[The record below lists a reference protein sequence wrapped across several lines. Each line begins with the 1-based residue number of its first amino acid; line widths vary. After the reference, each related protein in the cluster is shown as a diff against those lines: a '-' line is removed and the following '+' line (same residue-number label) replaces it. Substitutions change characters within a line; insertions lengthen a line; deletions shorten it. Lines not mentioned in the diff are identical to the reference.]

1 MSELLVA
8 SSAAD
13 TPGQGMSV
21 TAGALLRDAREAAGL
36 HIAALAVALK
46 VPVAKLEALEADNF
60 SALPDM
66 VFVRA
71 LASSVCRTLKID
83 PQAVLAL
90 LPQGEGP
97 RLSAGDVG
105 LNAPVKGFAGRS
117 SAAPFK
123 GAGSRSFVWAV
134 GLLLIGAALM
144 MFLPRGL
151 DADLS
156 ALLKQPETTTKI
168 PMPTGNVAQEIS
180 VAVGAEQ
187 RVPSA
192 APAPAPAPAPAAAA
206 APAPAPAP
214 AAAAAAGVGVELPA
228 GESIKPAG
236 IASHP
241 IVLPSVE
248 ASAPSSAPA
257 ADAPSGVLAFKAR
270 SESWIQ
276 VRDAAGALVLQRNL
290 APNELVSVSGVLPL
304 AVVIGRADAT
314 EVFVRGKPYDI
325 GPVSRENVARFEV
338 K

>member
-180 VAVGAEQ
+180 VAVGAEE

-192 APAPAPAPAPAAAA
+192 APAPAPAP
-206 APAPAPAP
+206 
-214 AAAAAAGVGVELPA
+214 AAAAGVGVELPA

>member
-123 GAGSRSFVWAV
+123 GAGTRSFVWAV

-180 VAVGAEQ
+180 VAVGAEE

-192 APAPAPAPAPAAAA
+192 APAPAP
-206 APAPAPAP
+206 
-214 AAAAAAGVGVELPA
+214 AAAAGVGVELPA

>member
-1 MSELLVA
+1 
-8 SSAAD
+8 
-13 TPGQGMSV
+13 MSV

-192 APAPAPAPAPAAAA
+192 APAPA
-206 APAPAPAP
+206 
-214 AAAAAAGVGVELPA
+214 AAAGVGVELPA

-248 ASAPSSAPA
+248 ASAPSIAPA

>member
-180 VAVGAEQ
+180 DAVGAEQ

-192 APAPAPAPAPAAAA
+192 APAPAP
-206 APAPAPAP
+206 
-214 AAAAAAGVGVELPA
+214 AAAAGVGVELPA

>member
-1 MSELLVA
+1 M
-8 SSAAD
+8 
-13 TPGQGMSV
+13 

-123 GAGSRSFVWAV
+123 GAGTRSFVWAV

-192 APAPAPAPAPAAAA
+192 APAP
-206 APAPAPAP
+206 
-214 AAAAAAGVGVELPA
+214 AAAAGVGVELPA

>member
-97 RLSAGDVG
+97 RLSAADVG

-192 APAPAPAPAPAAAA
+192 APAPAP
-206 APAPAPAP
+206 
-214 AAAAAAGVGVELPA
+214 AAGVGVELPA

>member
-187 RVPSA
+187 RVP
-192 APAPAPAPAPAAAA
+192 
-206 APAPAPAP
+206 APAPAP

>member
-192 APAPAPAPAPAAAA
+192 APA
-206 APAPAPAP
+206 
-214 AAAAAAGVGVELPA
+214 AAAAAAAAVGVGVELPA

>member
-1 MSELLVA
+1 M
-8 SSAAD
+8 
-13 TPGQGMSV
+13 

-46 VPVAKLEALEADNF
+46 VPVAKLEALEADNY

-192 APAPAPAPAPAAAA
+192 APAPAPA
-206 APAPAPAP
+206 
-214 AAAAAAGVGVELPA
+214 AAAGVGVELPA

>member
-1 MSELLVA
+1 MLLNAGHSMSELLVA

-36 HIAALAVALK
+36 HNAALAVALK

-97 RLSAGDVG
+97 RLSAADVG

-192 APAPAPAPAPAAAA
+192 APAPAP
-206 APAPAPAP
+206 
-214 AAAAAAGVGVELPA
+214 AAAAGVGVELPA

>member
-206 APAPAPAP
+206 AG
-214 AAAAAAGVGVELPA
+214 AAAAGVGVELPA

>member
-1 MSELLVA
+1 MSEVLVA

-13 TPGQGMSV
+13 MPGQGMSV

-123 GAGSRSFVWAV
+123 GAGTRSFVWAV

-206 APAPAPAP
+206 AG
-214 AAAAAAGVGVELPA
+214 AAAAGVGVELPA

>member
-1 MSELLVA
+1 M
-8 SSAAD
+8 
-13 TPGQGMSV
+13 

-206 APAPAPAP
+206 AG
-214 AAAAAAGVGVELPA
+214 AAAAGVGVELPA

>member
-1 MSELLVA
+1 M
-8 SSAAD
+8 
-13 TPGQGMSV
+13 

-36 HIAALAVALK
+36 HIAALAVVLK

-192 APAPAPAPAPAAAA
+192 APAPAPA
-206 APAPAPAP
+206 
-214 AAAAAAGVGVELPA
+214 AAAGVGVELPA

>member
-180 VAVGAEQ
+180 VAVGAEE

-192 APAPAPAPAPAAAA
+192 
-206 APAPAPAP
+206 APAPAP

>member
-192 APAPAPAPAPAAAA
+192 APAPAPAPAPAA
-206 APAPAPAP
+206 
-214 AAAAAAGVGVELPA
+214 GVGVELPA

-257 ADAPSGVLAFKAR
+257 TDAPSGVLAFKAR

-304 AVVIGRADAT
+304 VVVIGRADAT

>member
-46 VPVAKLEALEADNF
+46 VPVAKLEALEADNY

-192 APAPAPAPAPAAAA
+192 APA
-206 APAPAPAP
+206 
-214 AAAAAAGVGVELPA
+214 AAAAAAVGVGVELPA

-257 ADAPSGVLAFKAR
+257 TDAPSGVLAFKAR

>member
-105 LNAPVKGFAGRS
+105 LNAPVKGFASRS

-192 APAPAPAPAPAAAA
+192 APA
-206 APAPAPAP
+206 
-214 AAAAAAGVGVELPA
+214 AAAAAAVGVGVELPA

>member
-180 VAVGAEQ
+180 VAVGAEE

-192 APAPAPAPAPAAAA
+192 APAPAPAP
-206 APAPAPAP
+206 
-214 AAAAAAGVGVELPA
+214 AAAAGVGVELPA

-257 ADAPSGVLAFKAR
+257 TDAPSGVLAFKAR

>member
-1 MSELLVA
+1 M
-8 SSAAD
+8 
-13 TPGQGMSV
+13 

-192 APAPAPAPAPAAAA
+192 APAPA
-206 APAPAPAP
+206 
-214 AAAAAAGVGVELPA
+214 AAAGVGVELPA

-248 ASAPSSAPA
+248 ASAPSIAPA

>member
-123 GAGSRSFVWAV
+123 GAGTRSFVWAV

-192 APAPAPAPAPAAAA
+192 APA
-206 APAPAPAP
+206 
-214 AAAAAAGVGVELPA
+214 AAAAAAVGVGVELPA

-257 ADAPSGVLAFKAR
+257 TDAPSGVLAFKAR

>member
-123 GAGSRSFVWAV
+123 GAGTRSFVWAV

-192 APAPAPAPAPAAAA
+192 APAPAPA
-206 APAPAPAP
+206 
-214 AAAAAAGVGVELPA
+214 AAAAAAAAVGVGVELPA

>member
-192 APAPAPAPAPAAAA
+192 APAA
-206 APAPAPAP
+206 APAP
-214 AAAAAAGVGVELPA
+214 AAAAGVGVELPA

>member
-46 VPVAKLEALEADNF
+46 VPVAKLEALEADNY

-192 APAPAPAPAPAAAA
+192 APAPAPAA
-206 APAPAPAP
+206 

-257 ADAPSGVLAFKAR
+257 TDAPSGVLAFKAR

>member
-192 APAPAPAPAPAAAA
+192 APAAAAA
-206 APAPAPAP
+206 
-214 AAAAAAGVGVELPA
+214 
-228 GESIKPAG
+228 
-236 IASHP
+236 
-241 IVLPSVE
+241 
-248 ASAPSSAPA
+248 
-257 ADAPSGVLAFKAR
+257 DR
-270 SESWIQ
+270 
-276 VRDAAGALVLQRNL
+276 
-290 APNELVSVSGVLPL
+290 
-304 AVVIGRADAT
+304 
-314 EVFVRGKPYDI
+314 
-325 GPVSRENVARFEV
+325 
-338 K
+338 

>member
-192 APAPAPAPAPAAAA
+192 APAPAAAA
-206 APAPAPAP
+206 APAP

>member
-1 MSELLVA
+1 M
-8 SSAAD
+8 
-13 TPGQGMSV
+13 

-97 RLSAGDVG
+97 RLSAADVG

-123 GAGSRSFVWAV
+123 GAGTRSFVWAV

-192 APAPAPAPAPAAAA
+192 APAPAPA
-206 APAPAPAP
+206 
-214 AAAAAAGVGVELPA
+214 AAAAAAVGVGVELPA

>member
-192 APAPAPAPAPAAAA
+192 APA
-206 APAPAPAP
+206 
-214 AAAAAAGVGVELPA
+214 AAAGVGVELPA

>member
-46 VPVAKLEALEADNF
+46 VPVAKLEALEADNY

-97 RLSAGDVG
+97 RLSAADVG

-192 APAPAPAPAPAAAA
+192 APAPAP
-206 APAPAPAP
+206 
-214 AAAAAAGVGVELPA
+214 AAAAGVGVELPA

>member
-192 APAPAPAPAPAAAA
+192 APAA
-206 APAPAPAP
+206 

-257 ADAPSGVLAFKAR
+257 TDAPSGVLAFKAR

>member
-192 APAPAPAPAPAAAA
+192 APAPA
-206 APAPAPAP
+206 
-214 AAAAAAGVGVELPA
+214 AAAAAAVGVGVELPA

-257 ADAPSGVLAFKAR
+257 TDAPSGVLAFKAR

>member
-123 GAGSRSFVWAV
+123 GAGTRSFVWAV

-192 APAPAPAPAPAAAA
+192 APAA
-206 APAPAPAP
+206 APAP

-257 ADAPSGVLAFKAR
+257 TDAPSGVLAFKAR

>member
-192 APAPAPAPAPAAAA
+192 APAPAPA
-206 APAPAPAP
+206 
-214 AAAAAAGVGVELPA
+214 AAAAAGVGVELPA

-276 VRDAAGALVLQRNL
+276 VRDAAGAVVLQRNL

>member
-168 PMPTGNVAQEIS
+168 PMPTGDVAQEIS
-180 VAVGAEQ
+180 AAVGAEE

-192 APAPAPAPAPAAAA
+192 APAP
-206 APAPAPAP
+206 
-214 AAAAAAGVGVELPA
+214 AAAAGVGVELPA

-304 AVVIGRADAT
+304 VVVIGRADAT

>member
-123 GAGSRSFVWAV
+123 GAGTRSFVWAV

-192 APAPAPAPAPAAAA
+192 APA
-206 APAPAPAP
+206 
-214 AAAAAAGVGVELPA
+214 AAAAAAVGVGVELPA

-241 IVLPSVE
+241 IVLPSVA

-270 SESWIQ
+270 SDSWIQ

>member
-1 MSELLVA
+1 
-8 SSAAD
+8 
-13 TPGQGMSV
+13 MSV

-180 VAVGAEQ
+180 VAVGAEE

-192 APAPAPAPAPAAAA
+192 APAPAPAA
-206 APAPAPAP
+206 

>member
-1 MSELLVA
+1 M
-8 SSAAD
+8 
-13 TPGQGMSV
+13 

-168 PMPTGNVAQEIS
+168 PMPTGDVAQEIS

-192 APAPAPAPAPAAAA
+192 APAP
-206 APAPAPAP
+206 
-214 AAAAAAGVGVELPA
+214 AAAAGVGVELPA